1 MQVAALCFEHIR
13 IYKAAHQL
21 GHPRCRLMLARSLY
35 LLLLLFE
42 LFELFDRRSA
52 AWALMVDLASD
63 VGFRTLFGLMACR
76 ILNTAH
82 AVPMA
87 WPAASIPSFVAAAA
101 FSPYLKEKTEHG
113 ERKFR
118 QVVVQQRVETRM
130 CGRISYL

>member
-1 MQVAALCFEHIR
+1 MQVYGGHKFEF
-13 IYKAAHQL
+13 
-21 GHPRCRLMLARSLY
+21 Y
-35 LLLLLFE
+35 LLLL

-63 VGFRTLFGLMACR
+63 VGFRRLFGLMACR

-101 FSPYLKEKTEHG
+101 FSPYLKENKGHG
-113 ERKFR
+113 VRGNLAELWPKEEYK
-118 QVVVQQRVETRM
+118 QRCAVE
-130 CGRISYL
+130 